1 MNYTCW
7 IYFRIQFSVIWL
19 GNLYVLFLVCFCV
32 YIHTCTSINF
42 PEMFFFILNLFIRFS
57 YEKRRLCAHTHPTHI
72 WHTSEKMWR
81 LSEIYYRNQ

>member
-1 MNYTCW
+1 MLDLFSYT
-7 IYFRIQFSVIWL
+7 IFGYMARQFIRVIFSV
-19 GNLYVLFLVCFCV
+19 FLC
-32 YIHTCTSINF
+32 IHTCTSINF